1 MNKTEFSKILL
12 FMDYLFMVVLI
23 ILTVIFPSIDFITL
37 DIAWIAQLGIS
48 STAYYWKSKSDNKTK
63 IPIKVIRSLPK
74 EMREDIDVTQVIIAS
89 IQSD

>member
-1 MNKTEFSKILL
+1 MNKTEFSKKLL
-12 FMDYLFMVVLI
+12 FMDYIFMVVLI
-23 ILTVIFPSIDFITL
+23 VLTIKFPGIDFITL

-63 IPIKVIRSLPK
+63 IPIKVINSLPRS
-74 EMREDIDVTQVIIAS
+74 MREDIDITQVIVAS

>member
-12 FMDYLFMVVLI
+12 YLDYLFMVVLI
-23 ILTVIFPSIDFITL
+23 VLTVRFPDIDFITL

-74 EMREDIDVTQVIIAS
+74 DMRENIDITQVIVAS
-89 IQSD
+89 IQSE

>member
-12 FMDYLFMVVLI
+12 YLDYLFMVVLVF
-23 ILTVIFPSIDFITL
+23 LTVKFPDIDFITL

-63 IPIKVIRSLPK
+63 IPIKVVSSLPK
-74 EMREDIDVTQVIIAS
+74 SMRENIDITQVIVAS
-89 IQSD
+89 IQSE